1 MNNAEY
7 LNKNLVLTLLF
18 VFLTGCKTV
27 SIDGGSLSINFE
39 PFNVKNKQNIE
50 AGQLANSSTV
60 AEQERQLDTKEKRA
74 SELENVQNQ
83 ILKQQQ
89 SNAPENSSGNNFDE
103 TIEEKE
109 INEAVSKVKF
119 LCKKIRSGDES
130 AILIGLRQKLNCK
143 NFKTKETTQKTEID
157 IGNFSEDNKSYTPT
171 LISPASAN
179 EAKTEQKKMSEK
191 LDELPTDNNSELC
204 KNVKNGNIKAIRK
217 ALKERIKCN

>member
-18 VFLTGCKTV
+18 IFLTGCKTV
-27 SIDGGSLSINFE
+27 SINGGSLSINFE

-50 AGQLANSSTV
+50 AGQLANSNTV

-89 SNAPENSSGNNFDE
+89 SNALKNSSGNNFDE

-119 LCKKIRSGDES
+119 RVKKLGQATS

-143 NFKTKETTQKTEID
+143 NFK
-157 IGNFSEDNKSYTPT
+157 N
-171 LISPASAN
+171 
-179 EAKTEQKKMSEK
+179 
-191 LDELPTDNNSELC
+191 
-204 KNVKNGNIKAIRK
+204 
-217 ALKERIKCN
+217 

>member
-74 SELENVQNQ
+74 SELETAQKQ

-89 SNAPENSSGNNFDE
+89 SNALKNSSGNNSDE
-103 TIEEKE
+103 SIEEKE
-109 INEAVSKVKF
+109 LMKPF
-119 LCKKIRSGDES
+119 
-130 AILIGLRQKLNCK
+130 QK
-143 NFKTKETTQKTEID
+143 
-157 IGNFSEDNKSYTPT
+157 
-171 LISPASAN
+171 
-179 EAKTEQKKMSEK
+179 
-191 LDELPTDNNSELC
+191 
-204 KNVKNGNIKAIRK
+204 
-217 ALKERIKCN
+217 

>member
-18 VFLTGCKTV
+18 IFLTGCKTV

-39 PFNVKNKQNIE
+39 PFNTKNKQNIE
-50 AGQLANSSTV
+50 AGQSANSNTN
-60 AEQERQLDTKEKRA
+60 AKQERQLDTKEKRA
-74 SELENVQNQ
+74 SELETAQKQ

-89 SNAPENSSGNNFDE
+89 SNALKNSSGNNSDE
-103 TIEEKE
+103 SIEEKE

-143 NFKTKETTQKTEID
+143 NFKTKENTQKTEID
-157 IGNFSEDNKSYTPT
+157 IGDFSDDNGSFTST

-179 EAKTEQKKMSEK
+179 EAKTEQNEMSEK
-191 LDELPTDNNSELC
+191 LDELQTDNNSELC